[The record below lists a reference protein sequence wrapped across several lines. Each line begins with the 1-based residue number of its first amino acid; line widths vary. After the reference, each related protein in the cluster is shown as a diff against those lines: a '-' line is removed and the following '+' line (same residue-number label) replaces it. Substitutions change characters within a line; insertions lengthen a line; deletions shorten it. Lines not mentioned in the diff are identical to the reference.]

1 MYQPL
6 QLLNNYTEKSDI
18 SWQELD
24 LVRILYRRQH
34 KLPDWIY
41 LTNIEAFYAFRCKG
55 ITTQEEETDQN
66 FKSQIMYISYMLSV
80 LASWR
85 ISKQVYHFEPEME
98 ELLYSQVSEEL
109 LLPVE
114 VLKNMPYSC
123 IYFESP
129 NLYENQFHG
138 FFACFDIIE
147 DMELLKF
154 VILHNNGE
162 TVNIHSIELKA
173 GQTLKECMATLLKIQ
188 YNSQDISKK
197 LDYSLSVV
205 EKMLQLVL
213 YVCAENADIQNADPG
228 RNTAKPKAIRN
239 IKDKYREISR
249 WDVGNNVIKR
259 IRNHKKAH
267 NTTASAETDK
277 EENNDQTTS
286 PIERHYVTPH
296 VRRGHWQSYWVGKK
310 DGSEER
316 RLVLRWKHFIYV
328 NADGPDELPV
338 TINCIQE

>member
-24 LVRILYRRQH
+24 LVRMLYRRQH
-34 KLPDWIY
+34 KLPDWLY
-41 LTNIEAFYAFRCKG
+41 LTNNEAFYAFRCKG
-55 ITTQEEETDQN
+55 IITQEETDQN
-66 FKSQIMYISYMLSV
+66 FKSQIMFISYMLSV

-98 ELLYSQVSEEL
+98 ELLYSQASEEL

-123 IYFESP
+123 IYFEAP
-129 NLYENQFHG
+129 NLYENQFHR
-138 FFACFDIIE
+138 FFACFDIIV
-147 DMELLKF
+147 DMKLLKF
-154 VILHNNGE
+154 VILHHDGE
-162 TVNIHSIELKA
+162 AVDIHSIELKS
-173 GQTLKECMATLLKIQ
+173 GQTLKECMTTLLKIQ
-188 YNSQDISKK
+188 YSSQDVDKE
-197 LDYSLSVV
+197 LDYSLIVV
-205 EKMLQLVL
+205 KKMLQLVL

-328 NADGPDELPV
+328 NADGPDALPV
-338 TINCIQE
+338 TINCIQK

>member
-24 LVRILYRRQH
+24 LVRMLYRRQH
-34 KLPDWIY
+34 KLPDWLY
-41 LTNIEAFYAFRCKG
+41 LTNIEAFYAFGCKG
-55 ITTQEEETDQN
+55 IITQEETDQN
-66 FKSQIMYISYMLSV
+66 FKSHIMFISYMLSV

-98 ELLYSQVSEEL
+98 ELLYSQASEEL

-154 VILHNNGE
+154 VILHNDGE
-162 TVNIHSIELKA
+162 VVDIHSIELKS
-173 GQTLKECMATLLKIQ
+173 GQTLKECMTTLLKIQ
-188 YNSQDISKK
+188 YSSQDVDKE
-197 LDYSLSVV
+197 LDYGLIVV

-239 IKDKYREISR
+239 IKDKYRESSR
-249 WDVGNNVIKR
+249 WN
-259 IRNHKKAH
+259 
-267 NTTASAETDK
+267 
-277 EENNDQTTS
+277 
-286 PIERHYVTPH
+286 
-296 VRRGHWQSYWVGKK
+296 VGKTLLK
-310 DGSEER
+310 E
-316 RLVLRWKHFIYV
+316 
-328 NADGPDELPV
+328 
-338 TINCIQE
+338 

>member
-24 LVRILYRRQH
+24 LVRMLYRRQH
-34 KLPDWIY
+34 KLPDWLY
-41 LTNIEAFYAFRCKG
+41 LTNIEAFYAFGCKG
-55 ITTQEEETDQN
+55 IITQEETDQN
-66 FKSQIMYISYMLSV
+66 FKSHIMFISYMLSV

-147 DMELLKF
+147 DMKLLKF
-154 VILHNNGE
+154 VILHHDGE
-162 TVNIHSIELKA
+162 AVDIHSIELKS

-197 LDYSLSVV
+197 LES
-205 EKMLQLVL
+205 Q
-213 YVCAENADIQNADPG
+213 C
-228 RNTAKPKAIRN
+228 
-239 IKDKYREISR
+239 
-249 WDVGNNVIKR
+249 
-259 IRNHKKAH
+259 
-267 NTTASAETDK
+267 
-277 EENNDQTTS
+277 
-286 PIERHYVTPH
+286 
-296 VRRGHWQSYWVGKK
+296 
-310 DGSEER
+310 
-316 RLVLRWKHFIYV
+316 
-328 NADGPDELPV
+328 
-338 TINCIQE
+338 C

>member
-98 ELLYSQVSEEL
+98 ELLYSQAKDEL
-109 LLPVE
+109 LLPVD

-123 IYFESP
+123 VYFESP

-138 FFACFDIIE
+138 FFACFDI
-147 DMELLKF
+147 
-154 VILHNNGE
+154 
-162 TVNIHSIELKA
+162 TCELKVCTTKKPENPSVFL
-173 GQTLKECMATLLKIQ
+173 TLPVAHE
-188 YNSQDISKK
+188 
-197 LDYSLSVV
+197 LSVLC
-205 EKMLQLVL
+205 M
-213 YVCAENADIQNADPG
+213 I
-228 RNTAKPKAIRN
+228 
-239 IKDKYREISR
+239 
-249 WDVGNNVIKR
+249 
-259 IRNHKKAH
+259 
-267 NTTASAETDK
+267 
-277 EENNDQTTS
+277 
-286 PIERHYVTPH
+286 
-296 VRRGHWQSYWVGKK
+296 
-310 DGSEER
+310 
-316 RLVLRWKHFIYV
+316 
-328 NADGPDELPV
+328 
-338 TINCIQE
+338 